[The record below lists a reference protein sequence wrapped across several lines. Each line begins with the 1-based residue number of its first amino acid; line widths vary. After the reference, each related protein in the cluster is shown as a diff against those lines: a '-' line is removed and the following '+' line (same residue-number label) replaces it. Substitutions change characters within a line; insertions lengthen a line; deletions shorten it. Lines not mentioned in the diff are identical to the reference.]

1 MKKILAFAVILALLV
16 PAAAFAAA
24 EFTLGG
30 FVKLDS
36 FWSSTQD
43 AKNMNTPILRN
54 NDPNFHH
61 GRMKFTAQGSRFNL
75 TIKGPDLWGAKTS
88 GFFEMDFDSNENPNL
103 GLQTSSNSFT
113 PRLRHAMFR
122 FNWPTTELLFGQY
135 WSMFCEFFS
144 ENVQDG
150 PLQGHGTPTARMAQV
165 RVSQQFGDGFTIAGL
180 IGEPNNINGFPTNA
194 AGTALVGTNYTLT
207 NNGENA
213 ETPQVQA
220 KLQYQKDLWGKA
232 AYYGAPMPFTA
243 RVIGG
248 WQRNTFRTNAANAP
262 TFGQNNFNAVAAS
275 FGNHQNLSPWMAMA
289 NVFLPILPTQ
299 SANLAGTA
307 SLSVQAYVG
316 QGLGAF
322 GNNMGNDVYGSYQ
335 GSFVIAG
342 PLRVNNYDQALFR
355 QFGGYVQGQY
365 YFTNQWFANVT
376 WGAQRQYSN
385 PSQSRFGQLI
395 TGANPQGYGTALA
408 DQPNSWQ
415 EIDFTLWYRPIQAFK
430 FGLQYAWQRT
440 GWMQITSNTGGAFIN
455 PGANTS
461 QVGNSSRVE
470 FVGFFYF

>member
-30 FVKLDS
+30 FVKLDTY
-36 FWSSTQD
+36 WDSTQD
-43 AKNMNTPILRN
+43 THNMLTPILRN

-61 GRMKFTAQGSRFNL
+61 GQFKMTAQGSRFNL
-75 TIKGPDLWGAKTS
+75 TIKGPDLWGAKSS
-88 GFFEMDFDSNENPNL
+88 GFIEMDFDSEQEL
-103 GLQTSSNSFT
+103 GVGSANAISASNNYK

-135 WSMFCEFFS
+135 WSMFCEFYP
-144 ENVQDG
+144 EPVQDG
-150 PLQGHGTPTARMAQV
+150 PLQGHGMPTARLPQV
-165 RVSQQFGDGFTIAGL
+165 RVTQMFGDGFSIAGL
-180 IGEPNNINGFPTNA
+180 IGEPTGINSANGA
-194 AGTALVGTNYTLT
+194 NYTIP
-207 NNGENA
+207 NNGQNS

-243 RVIGG
+243 RLIGG
-248 WQRNTFRTNAANAP
+248 WQRNVFRSSGAAAFN
-262 TFGQNNFNAVAAS
+262 TFGQNGFNAVAAS
-275 FGNHQNLSPWMAMA
+275 FGNHQNVSPWMGMA
-289 NVFLPILPTQ
+289 NVFLPILPTN

-322 GNNMGNDVYGSYQ
+322 GCGMGADAFGQYDRTS
-335 GSFVIAG
+335 VIAG
-342 PLRVNNYDQALFR
+342 PLTINNYEETLFR

-376 WGAQRQYSN
+376 YGIQRTYSN
-385 PSQSRFGQLI
+385 PSQSRFFQLVNAA
-395 TGANPQGYGTALA
+395 TNPQGYATAFAA

-430 FGLQYAWQRT
+430 FGLQYTWQRT
-440 GWMQITSNTGGAFIN
+440 AWMQITSTGAA
-455 PGANTS
+455 GANTS
-461 QVGNSSRVE
+461 NVGNASRVE
-470 FVGFFYF
+470 FAGFFYF

>member
-1 MKKILAFAVILALLV
+1 MKKILVFAVIMALLV

-30 FVKLDS
+30 FVKLDT

-43 AKNMNTPILRN
+43 HKNMLTPIARN
-54 NDPNFHH
+54 NDPTFHH

-75 TIKGPDLWGAKTS
+75 TIKGPNLWGAKTT
-88 GFFEMDFDSNENPNL
+88 GFIEMDFDSAETPTVL
-103 GLQTSSNSFT
+103 SASNNYI

-122 FNWPTTELLFGQY
+122 FNWPTTELLLGQY
-135 WSMFCEFFS
+135 FSMFCEFYNES
-144 ENVQDG
+144 VQDG
-150 PLQGHGTPTARMAQV
+150 PLQGHGMPTARLAQI
-165 RVSQQFGDGFTIAGL
+165 RVSQQFLDGFTIAAL
-180 IGEPNNINGFPTNA
+180 IGEPTGSGTLNGI
-194 AGTALVGTNYTLT
+194 AGGNYNQP

-220 KLQYQKDLWGKA
+220 KLMYQKDLWGKA

-248 WQRNTFRTNAANAP
+248 WQRNVYRTAGTAAFA
-262 TFGQNNFNAVAAS
+262 TFGQNGFNAVNAS
-275 FGNHQNLSPWMAMA
+275 FGNHQYLNPWMVMA
-289 NVFLPILPTQ
+289 NTFLPIIPTH

-307 SLSVQAYVG
+307 ALSVQAYVG

-322 GNNMGNDVYGSYQ
+322 GTGMGNDTYGHYKGTFQ
-335 GSFVIAG
+335 IAG
-342 PLRVNNYDQALFR
+342 PLAINNYEETLFR
-355 QFGGYVQGQY
+355 QFGGYVQAQY
-365 YFTNQWFANVT
+365 YFTNHWFTNVT
-376 WGAQRQYSN
+376 FGMQKQFGV
-385 PSQSRFGQLI
+385 SQSRFGQLI
-395 TGANPQGYGTALA
+395 TGANPLGYATAFGA

-415 EIDFTLWYRPIQAFK
+415 EIDFTLWYRPIQAIK

-440 GWMQITSNTGGAFIN
+440 TWMQSTSTIVGGV
-455 PGANTS
+455 PTGANS
-461 QVGNSSRVE
+461 SNVGNSSRVE

>member
-75 TIKGPDLWGAKTS
+75 TIKGPDLWGAKSS
-88 GFFEMDFDSNENPNL
+88 GFIEMDFDAAESPLL
-103 GLQTSSNSFT
+103 GGQTASNSYT

-135 WSMFCEFFS
+135 WSMFCEFYNES
-144 ENVQDG
+144 VQDG
-150 PLQGHGTPTARMAQV
+150 PLQGHGMPTARLAQV
-165 RVSQQFGDGFTIAGL
+165 RVTQQFLDGFSIAGL
-180 IGEPNNINGFPTNA
+180 IGQPNTSNGL
-194 AGTALVGTNYTLT
+194 AGGNYTTT

-213 ETPQVQA
+213 ETPQIQA
-220 KLQYQKDLWGKA
+220 KLMYQKDLWGKA

-248 WQRNTFRTNAANAP
+248 WQRNVYRTGAVAAN
-262 TFGQNNFNAVAAS
+262 TFGQNGFGTVAAS
-275 FGNHQNLSPWMAMA
+275 FGNHQYLDPWMLMA
-289 NVFLPILPTQ
+289 NTFLPIIPTH

-307 SLSVQAYVG
+307 SLSVQAYIG

-322 GNNMGNDVYGSYQ
+322 GNNMGADTYGMYQ
-335 GSFVIAG
+335 GTFRLAG
-342 PLRVNNYDQALFR
+342 QAFSVNNYDETLFR

-365 YFTNQWFANVT
+365 YFTNHWFTNVT
-376 WGAQRQYSN
+376 WGVQRQYGV
-385 PSQSRFGQLI
+385 SQSRYGQLI
-395 TGANPQGYGTALA
+395 TAANPAGYATAMG

-440 GWMQITSNTGGAFIN
+440 GWMQITSAGAQN
-455 PGANTS
+455 ANTS
-461 QVGNSSRVE
+461 NVGNSSRVE